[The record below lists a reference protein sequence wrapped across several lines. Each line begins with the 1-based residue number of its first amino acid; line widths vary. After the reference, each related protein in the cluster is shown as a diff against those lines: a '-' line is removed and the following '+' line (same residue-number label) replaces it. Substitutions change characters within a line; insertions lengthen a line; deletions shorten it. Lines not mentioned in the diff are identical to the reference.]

1 MRNSHSPKRHR
12 ATLTSDEHQEQ
23 QGRAAANQNRI
34 QNAEGTRGNT
44 RQPAEQTRRKAPTRA
59 EDASRGSGVPTD
71 APEKGGSRRQGEVAA
86 ATNEE
91 EGLWSPAVGPRHRK
105 TPSGGS
111 TEANSE
117 AAE

>member
-1 MRNSHSPKRHR
+1 
-12 ATLTSDEHQEQ
+12 
-23 QGRAAANQNRI
+23 
-34 QNAEGTRGNT
+34 
-44 RQPAEQTRRKAPTRA
+44 
-59 EDASRGSGVPTD
+59 VPTD